1 MTPHATGPASEP
13 PVAEPDWLD
22 LREPADRRAR
32 STELAH
38 ELAAALRPGPVRV
51 LDVGCGSG
59 ATTRWLAP
67 LLPGPQEWTLLDRDP
82 ALLALVP
89 ERTKDVRDRD
99 GAPVTCSTRR
109 AEITALTARD
119 LASTNAVTAS
129 ALLDVLTADEVDGL
143 AATCAV
149 ARVPALLTLSVTGRV
164 EIDPSD
170 PVDPEIDSDVAA
182 AFNAHQ
188 CRTVA
193 GRRLLG
199 PDAPGAA
206 ADAFHRHGMTVR
218 TAETP
223 WRLDDAD
230 RALTDRWLTERVAAA
245 VEQQPDLAAR
255 ATAALHRRL
264 MNCASLRAVIY
275 HVDVLAL
282 PNGGAP

>member
-89 ERTKDVRDRD
+89 DRTADVRDRD

-109 AEITALTARD
+109 AEITALTALD
-119 LASTNAVTAS
+119 LATTSAVTAS
-129 ALLDVLTADEVDGL
+129 AL
-143 AATCAV
+143 
-149 ARVPALLTLSVTGRV
+149 
-164 EIDPSD
+164 
-170 PVDPEIDSDVAA
+170 
-182 AFNAHQ
+182 
-188 CRTVA
+188 
-193 GRRLLG
+193 
-199 PDAPGAA
+199 
-206 ADAFHRHGMTVR
+206 
-218 TAETP
+218 
-223 WRLDDAD
+223 
-230 RALTDRWLTERVAAA
+230 
-245 VEQQPDLAAR
+245 
-255 ATAALHRRL
+255 
-264 MNCASLRAVIY
+264 
-275 HVDVLAL
+275 VDVLYIDHHAGI
-282 PNGGAP
+282 P